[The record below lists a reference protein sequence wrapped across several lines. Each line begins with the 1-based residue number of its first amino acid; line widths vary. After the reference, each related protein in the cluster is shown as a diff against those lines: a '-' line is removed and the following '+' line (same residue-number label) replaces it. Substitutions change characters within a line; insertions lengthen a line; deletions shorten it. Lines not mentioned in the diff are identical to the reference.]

1 MGCHPCDLWSFN
13 YTQFLESTVMA
24 EEEAKQKEAL
34 NATLKEYIAEWRK
47 TREKEEEELKKL
59 KEKQAKRKEKQL
71 PRRKKRKRKR
81 KRRRK
86 RRRSK
91 SNPRSA
97 VCTSFTFQKQTRNTR
112 NKNDIIEQIKLNTI
126 AQIITSIKKV
136 MKSLYL

>member
-1 MGCHPCDLWSFN
+1 MGTLAWASRVCHPCDLWSFN

-47 TREKEEEELKKL
+47 TRE
-59 KEKQAKRKEKQL
+59 
-71 PRRKKRKRKR
+71 
-81 KRRRK
+81 RRRK

-91 SNPRSA
+91 SSKYFYLPIIFLFYITTLFVPDPRSA

-112 NKNDIIEQIKLNTI
+112 NYK
-126 AQIITSIKKV
+126 
-136 MKSLYL
+136 